1 MDPLQIPDTLGALLL
16 PECTLFPHGALPLHI
31 FEPRYRE
38 MLTEAVEGSCVFCV
52 GTLTAPETPELESC
66 TSPVGTAGLIRA
78 SREADDGRSNL
89 LLHGLCRVRFVEW
102 LDEKPFPYARVR
114 PIKSTSLEEPGS
126 HEKTRQ
132 LREAV
137 EAILLGLSD
146 ELVSEVRKILD
157 RAPDPEVLTDAVAQQ
172 FVKDPLIR
180 QTLLEEQSVD
190 QRISQLVDYL
200 RTARSGDN

>member
-1 MDPLQIPDTLGALLL
+1 VDPLQIPDTLGALLL
-16 PECTLFPHGALPLHI
+16 PDCTLFPHGALPLHI

-66 TSPVGTAGLIRA
+66 TAPVGTAGLIRA

-89 LLHGLCRVRFVEW
+89 LLHGLCRVRFIEW
-102 LDEKPFPYARVR
+102 LDEKPFPYARVC
-114 PIKSTSLEEPGS
+114 PIKSTSLEEPDS

-137 EAILLGLSD
+137 EAILLGLPD

-157 RAPDPEVLTDAVAQQ
+157 RAPDPEVMTDAVAQQ
-172 FVKDPLIR
+172 FVQDPLIR

-190 QRISQLVDYL
+190 QRISQLVEYL